1 MQKDAK
7 KKPDDKPEDK
17 TPEPEKKQDDDATP
31 PGADTPPDDKS
42 KADDQPADDDG
53 KKDEP
58 EKKEDKSTDEPSD
71 KGQGDDNGEGAD
83 APPVDTPPETPAP
96 DDKPAEDS
104 TNLELLNAKAQIAAF
119 KSGIRLDVV
128 EDAVCLAMHDA
139 KKNGE
144 LTDESVA
151 EALSGV
157 LSRHPEWK
165 ATTEN
170 TNNFRVGGDGSKEN
184 HSSNEEISKIFGNK

>member
-7 KKPDDKPEDK
+7 KKPEDKPEDK
-17 TPEPEKKQDDDATP
+17 TPEPEKKQDDSAE

-42 KADDQPADDDG
+42 KADDQPADDG

-58 EKKEDKSTDEPSD
+58 EKKDDKPEDEPSD
-71 KGQGDDNGEGAD
+71 KGQGDDNGKGAD
-83 APPVDTPPETPAP
+83 APPVDTPPEAPAT
-96 DDKPAEDS
+96 PAEDS
-104 TNLELLNAKAQIAAF
+104 MNLELLNTKAQLAAI
-119 KSGIRLDVV
+119 KSGVRVDVV

-144 LTDESVA
+144 LTEESVA

-184 HSSNEEISKIFGNK
+184 HSSNEEISRIFGNK

>member
-1 MQKDAK
+1 MQNNAK
-7 KKPDDKPEDK
+7 KKPEDKPEDK
-17 TPEPEKKQDDDATP
+17 TPEPEKKQDDATE

-42 KADDQPADDDG
+42 KTDDKPVDDEG

-58 EKKEDKSTDEPSD
+58 EKKEDKSADEPSD
-71 KGQGDDNGEGAD
+71 KSQGDDNGEGSAVPQ
-83 APPVDTPPETPAP
+83 ANTPP
-96 DDKPAEDS
+96 DDKSKADDKPVADS
-104 TNLELLNAKAQIAAF
+104 MNFELLNTKAQLAAI
-119 KSGIRLDVV
+119 KSGVRVDVV

-144 LTDESVA
+144 LTEKSVA

-170 TNNFRVGGDGSKEN
+170 TNNFRVGGDGTKET
-184 HSSNEEISKIFGNK
+184 HSSNEDISRVFGNI

>member
-7 KKPDDKPEDK
+7 KKPEDKPEDK
-17 TPEPEKKQDDDATP
+17 TPEPEKKQDDSAE

-42 KADDQPADDDG
+42 KADDQPADDG

-58 EKKEDKSTDEPSD
+58 EKKDDKPEDEPSD

-83 APPVDTPPETPAP
+83 APPVYTPPETPATS
-96 DDKPAEDS
+96 DKPAEDS
-104 TNLELLNAKAQIAAF
+104 MNFELLNTKAQLAAI
-119 KSGIRLDVV
+119 KSGVRVDVV

-144 LTDESVA
+144 LTEESVA

-165 ATTEN
+165 ETPETK
-170 TNNFRVGGDGSKEN
+170 NNFRVGGDGSKEN
-184 HSSNEEISKIFGNK
+184 HSSNEEISRIFGNK

>member
-1 MQKDAK
+1 MPGDEK
-7 KKPDDKPEDK
+7 KKPEEQQDNNEPKKKQDDVNPTDTDTKPEDKPEDK
-17 TPEPEKKQDDDATP
+17 
-31 PGADTPPDDKS
+31 
-42 KADDQPADDDG
+42 PADDEG

-58 EKKEDKSTDEPSD
+58 EKKENKSDDEPSD
-71 KGQGDDNGEGAD
+71 KDQGDENGEGTD
-83 APPVDTPPETPAP
+83 VPPADTPPVAN
-96 DDKPAEDS
+96 DKSAGDS
-104 TNLELLNAKAQIAAF
+104 VNLELLNTKAQLAAI
-119 KSGIRLDVV
+119 KSGIRVDVV

-144 LTDESVA
+144 LTEESVA

-165 ATTEN
+165 NTPED

-184 HSSNEEISKIFGNK
+184 PSSNEEISKIFGNV

>member
-7 KKPDDKPEDK
+7 KKPEDKPEDK
-17 TPEPEKKQDDDATP
+17 TPEPEKKQDDATE
-31 PGADTPPDDKS
+31 PGTDTPPDDTP

-58 EKKEDKSTDEPSD
+58 EKKDDKPADEPSD
-71 KGQGDDNGEGAD
+71 KGQGA
-83 APPVDTPPETPAP
+83 DTPPETPATP
-96 DDKPAEDS
+96 DKPAEDS
-104 TNLELLNAKAQIAAF
+104 TNFELLNTKAQLAAI
-119 KSGIRLDVV
+119 KSGVRVDVV

-144 LTDESVA
+144 LTEESVA

-184 HSSNEEISKIFGNK
+184 HSSNEEISRIFGNK

>member
-7 KKPDDKPEDK
+7 KKPEDKPEDN
-17 TPEPEKKQDDDATP
+17 TPEPEKKQDDSAE

-42 KADDQPADDDG
+42 KADDQPADDG

-58 EKKEDKSTDEPSD
+58 EKKDDKPEDEPSD

-83 APPVDTPPETPAP
+83 TPPETPATS
-96 DDKPAEDS
+96 DKPAEDS
-104 TNLELLNAKAQIAAF
+104 TNFELLNTKAQLAAI
-119 KSGIRLDVV
+119 KSGVRVDVV

-144 LTDESVA
+144 LTEESVA

-184 HSSNEEISKIFGNK
+184 HSSNEEISRIFGNK

>member
-7 KKPDDKPEDK
+7 KKPEDKPEDK
-17 TPEPEKKQDDDATP
+17 TPEPEKKQDDSAE

-42 KADDQPADDDG
+42 KADDQPADDG

-58 EKKEDKSTDEPSD
+58 EKKDDKPEDEPSD
-71 KGQGDDNGEGAD
+71 KGQGDDNGEDAD
-83 APPVDTPPETPAP
+83 TPSVDTPPETPATS
-96 DDKPAEDS
+96 DKPAEDS
-104 TNLELLNAKAQIAAF
+104 TNFELLNTKAQLAAI
-119 KSGIRLDVV
+119 KSGVRVDVV

-144 LTDESVA
+144 LTEESVA

-184 HSSNEEISKIFGNK
+184 HTSNEAISRIFGNK